1 MCVYTYIFTIIS
13 YASLYMCIYVHVY
26 IINTYKKQNRHFIY
40 MCVYVYIYIYIYM
53 TESREEEGSITLN
66 NG

>member
-1 MCVYTYIFTIIS
+1 MYH
-13 YASLYMCIYVHVY
+13 YVICAHVY
-26 IINTYKKQNRHFIY
+26 IINTYKVQNRLFIY
-40 MCVYVYIYIYIYM
+40 ICVYIYM